1 MILEEYHLTTAEGCI
16 NHIIDEEGNHYH
28 IPNYCINDPY
38 FEKELKVDANVEE
51 RTLRLKLFEVSGNL
65 NIEIE
70 TTNLATGK
78 DLKKEFRKK
87 AKIPLRQFSFRL
99 FFAGNEIKNDQFL
112 YQYKLDDDYKIQV
125 MKIAKERRKSRK
137 EGDEEKNLNKNN
149 VNNNYNDETDG

>member
-51 RTLRLKLFEVSGNL
+51 RTLRLKLFEVSENL

-78 DLKKEFRKK
+78 DLKKKFRKK

-137 EGDEEKNLNKNN
+137 DGDEEKNLNKNN

>member
-1 MILEEYHLTTAEGCI
+1 M
-16 NHIIDEEGNHYH
+16 D
-28 IPNYCINDPY
+28 D
-38 FEKELKVDANVEE
+38 NVEE
-51 RTLRLKLFEVSGNL
+51 RPLRLKLFEVSGNL

-78 DLKKEFRKK
+78 DLKKKFRKK
-87 AKIPLRQFSFRL
+87 AKIPLRQFSIRL
-99 FFAGNEIKNDQFL
+99 FFAGNEIKNDQYL

-149 VNNNYNDETDG
+149 VNNNYFKFKL

>member
-16 NHIIDEEGNHYH
+16 NHIIDEEGNHYY

-78 DLKKEFRKK
+78 DLKKKFRKK
-87 AKIPLRQFSFRL
+87 AKIPLSQFSFRL